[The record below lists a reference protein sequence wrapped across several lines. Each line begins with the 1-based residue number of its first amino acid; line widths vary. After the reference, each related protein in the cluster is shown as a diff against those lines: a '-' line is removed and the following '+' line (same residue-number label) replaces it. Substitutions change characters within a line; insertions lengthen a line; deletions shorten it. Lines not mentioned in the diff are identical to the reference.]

1 MRMIMLSALLAL
13 GVAFAGATGV
23 SAAPMGAGLGKAASS
38 ASLLEDVAWVTRCR
52 NVRVC
57 RSGHS
62 AYGIYGRRCHTERV
76 CRRVRVY

>member
-1 MRMIMLSALLAL
+1 MRMIMLSAALML
-13 GVAFAGATGV
+13 GVAFTGTTA
-23 SAAPMGAGLGKAASS
+23 SAAPVSAGLGKAVSS

-62 AYGIYGRRCHTERV
+62 AYGVYGRRCHWERV